1 MILLYIMQKEV
12 GWMEIWVMQIQ
23 KNESGPFVQT
33 ATGMQAPTKSP
44 ARPEAVENAGMLRTD
59 ASNYGAKPGYFLERY
74 MNRADI
80 PRADAEALLEEYAR
94 MMHGRLIRGGGPDF
108 DWRRHVDG
116 FWAGLDGVLPP
127 NGSYLLVRD
136 HAGAIVGTGAL
147 RRVSETTGEMK
158 HLYIR
163 PVARRTGLGEA
174 LVRARMEDA
183 RALGMRW
190 LIADTFKINPE
201 LPKLYAKLGFV
212 EVPPSGDSRSTAI
225 TPEIEQW
232 MWFYRYDLNA

>member
-1 MILLYIMQKEV
+1 
-12 GWMEIWVMQIQ
+12 MEICAMRAQ
-23 KNESGPFVQT
+23 KNESGPIGQT
-33 ATGMQAPTKSP
+33 TTEKQVPAGSS
-44 ARPEAVENAGMLRTD
+44 ARPDAGESAGLVRTD
-59 ASNYGAKPGYFLERY
+59 ASKYGALPGYFIERY
-74 MNRADI
+74 VNRTDI
-80 PRADAEALLEEYAR
+80 PRADAEELLVEYAQ
-94 MMHGRLIRGGGPDF
+94 MMHARVTSGGGPDF
-108 DWRRHVDG
+108 DWRRHVEG

-136 HAGAIVGTGAL
+136 RSGAIVGTAAL

-174 LVRARMEDA
+174 LVRARIEDA

-190 LIADTFKINPE
+190 LIADTFKVNPE
-201 LPKLYAKLGFV
+201 LPALYAKLGFV
-212 EVPPSGDSRSTAI
+212 EMPPSGDSKSTAI

-232 MWFYRYDLNA
+232 MWFYRYDLTA